1 MTRPI
6 TYARLRNIAL
16 FYLERYDASSG
27 KLIDTLKR
35 RVQKTKLQGL
45 EIPKETNEW
54 IQKIVQECQNLGYV
68 DDKRYAENQV
78 RILSR
83 QGKSARFIVQKLSA
97 AKIDTD
103 LIQSLLDPDDD
114 LERAKTFVQKK
125 HLGRDYQKDL
135 AKLARAGFSYEIA
148 KQALHMEDIDV

>member
-16 FYLERYDASSG
+16 FYLERYDTSSG

-45 EIPKETNEW
+45 EIPQETNQW
-54 IQKIVQECQNLGYV
+54 IKKIVQECQQLGYV

-78 RILSR
+78 RTLSA
-83 QGKSARFIVQKLSA
+83 QGKSSRFIAQKLAA
-97 AKIDTD
+97 AKISSDI
-103 LIQSLLDPDDD
+103 IQVLLDPTDD
-114 LERAKTFVQKK
+114 LERAQTFVRKK
-125 HLGRDYQKDL
+125 HLGNDYQKDL

-148 KQALHMEDIDV
+148 KQVLQEDPDV